1 MEELK
6 KKLENMFIKLA
17 LQKKE
22 GDLVDQ
28 CLNLGRRQ
36 QIIETLNII
45 NGKDK
50 DTKQAKG

>member
-6 KKLENMFIKLA
+6 KKLENMFIKLE

-22 GDLVDQ
+22 GDILDRSINIVQ
-28 CLNLGRRQ
+28 RKM
-36 QIIETLNII
+36 IIEILEFID
-45 NGKDK
+45 GKDK